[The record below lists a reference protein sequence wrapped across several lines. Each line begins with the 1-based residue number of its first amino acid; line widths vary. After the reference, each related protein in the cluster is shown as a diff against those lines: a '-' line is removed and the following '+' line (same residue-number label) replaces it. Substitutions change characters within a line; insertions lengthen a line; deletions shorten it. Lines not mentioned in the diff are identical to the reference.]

1 MKSNKTRG
9 LSFDEWLDTT
19 KLRGYMDENSLEAS
33 WEAGQQS
40 KQGEVYQLQTE
51 IDELQKNFN
60 NALKTIDIQQQF
72 LDDTDEA
79 IKIITSQ
86 VGELQKRIDDAV
98 NCLEQNKPSLNM
110 DYKHAINALSILK
123 GEETK

>member
-1 MKSNKTRG
+1 MK
-9 LSFDEWLDTT
+9 SFDEWIN
-19 KLRGYMDENSLEAS
+19 ENGFNFRPEQYDLYKFLYES
-33 WEAGQQS
+33 GQQS
-40 KQGEVYQLQTE
+40 KQDE

-72 LDDTDEA
+72 LDDTDGT

-98 NCLEQNKPSLNM
+98 NCLEQNKPSLKM
-110 DYKHAINALSILK
+110 DYKQATNALSILK

>member
-1 MKSNKTRG
+1 MSFNKWKDEYG
-9 LSFDEWLDTT
+9 LEFEPNYSKETELDC
-19 KLRGYMDENSLEAS
+19 KAAF
-33 WEAGQQS
+33 EAGQQS
-40 KQGEVYQLQTE
+40 KQAE

-72 LDDTDEA
+72 LDDTDGT

-86 VGELQKRIDDAV
+86 VDELQNRIDDALKE
-98 NCLEQNKPSLNM
+98 LENIYFYKTQNSNN
-110 DYKHAINALSILK
+110 AIKILK

>member
-1 MKSNKTRG
+1 MSFNKWKDEYG
-9 LSFDEWLDTT
+9 LEFEPNYSKETELDC
-19 KLRGYMDENSLEAS
+19 KAAFK
-33 WEAGQQS
+33 AGQQS
-40 KQGEVYQLQTE
+40 KQDE

-72 LDDTDEA
+72 LDDTDGT

-98 NCLEQNKPSLNM
+98 NCLEQNKPSLKM
-110 DYKHAINALSILK
+110 DYKQATNALSILK